1 MGANWFF
8 LVLLIIVSVCIL
20 LFFFYISNRVRRIRK
35 DVRSL
40 RENIIN
46 VVPEV
51 DAIVRRQVDRS
62 FWPQVESLI
71 TLYRLIDRQPTL
83 PSTRRWAASPDFILH
98 LFHHIQRHRPRIV
111 VECGGGTSTVAMAY
125 ALAGNENAHIY
136 CIENHPRFAAELE
149 LELKE
154 KGLSGRVT
162 VIVAPL
168 TERRYPDFPTAFH
181 WYDLSAVSL
190 PTEID
195 MLVVDGPFGMLNEF
209 ARYPAGP
216 ELLPRL
222 SARAHIF
229 IDDAGRPD
237 EASLGRLWRALYPDL
252 GVRELRAEKGATEMF
267 FLDEKIKDF
276 MPVDDALRFEAD
288 RG

>member
-1 MGANWFF
+1 MAENWIYFI
-8 LVLLIIVSVCIL
+8 LIVVVSICIL
-20 LFFFYISNRVRRIRK
+20 IFFIYISNRVRRIRK

-40 RENIIN
+40 RESIIKI
-46 VVPEV
+46 VPDV
-51 DAIVRRQVDRS
+51 DSAIRRHIDRS
-62 FWPQVESLI
+62 FWPQVESLV
-71 TLYRLIDRQPTL
+71 TLYRLIDNQPAL

-98 LFHHIQRHRPRIV
+98 LFHHIKRYAPRVI

-125 ALAGNENAHIY
+125 ALSGRENAHIY
-136 CIENHPRFAAELE
+136 CIENHPRFASELE

-154 KGLSGRVT
+154 KGLSDRVT

-168 TERRYPDFPTAFH
+168 TDRRYPDFPNAFH
-181 WYDLSAVSL
+181 WYDLSGVSL
-190 PTEID
+190 PDDID
-195 MLVVDGPFGMLNEF
+195 MLVVDGPFGLLNEF

-222 SARAHIF
+222 SAQAHVF

-276 MPVDDALRFEAD
+276 MPVTDAIRFEAD
-288 RG
+288 RE